1 MRRSHTRISPDEQC
15 CTPAPRRQRHNSHHI
30 VCSYNTCVASQRR
43 RTLAKPVAA
52 LHSLHAPPC
61 KRKKRKEL
69 SKRGKA
75 ETQSI
80 KSKSGGA
87 LIASGT
93 PFLFELDVLLRVCLL
108 VGGTNGRNRNK
119 IKQKNASRHQRREQT
134 AADLAREQTTR
145 RRPPGHATAHAP
157 DPRVRAQTASHLAAA
172 GESLAVRC
180 SLTPSKGFFSSS
192 VPQIGLVR

>member
-1 MRRSHTRISPDEQC
+1 MQLTTVFTDSSL
-15 CTPAPRRQRHNSHHI
+15 AP
-30 VCSYNTCVASQRR
+30 VAHAHQSR
-43 RTLAKPVAA
+43 RTVLHTCSAQTATQLAPYRLLVQ
-52 LHSLHAPPC
+52 HMRCITAPPNARKTSRC
-61 KRKKRKEL
+61 TALPPRAAMQKKKRKEL

-119 IKQKNASRHQRREQT
+119 IKQKTHPGISGGSRRRLTLRASRRRDGDLPGTPLRMRQT
-134 AADLAREQTTR
+134 PVCAR
-145 RRPPGHATAHAP
+145 RR
-157 DPRVRAQTASHLAAA
+157 R
-172 GESLAVRC
+172 
-180 SLTPSKGFFSSS
+180 LT
-192 VPQIGLVR
+192 